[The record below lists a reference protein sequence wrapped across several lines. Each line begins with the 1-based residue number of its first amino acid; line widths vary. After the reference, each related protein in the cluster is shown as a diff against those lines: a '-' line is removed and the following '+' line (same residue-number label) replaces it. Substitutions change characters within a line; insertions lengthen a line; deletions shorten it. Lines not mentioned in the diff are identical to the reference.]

1 MRKMPLLATKNLSTL
16 ILIILTIP
24 LAQAPAPAHAFTYEV
39 TDPAELAEA
48 LSQAGADDV
57 IELAPGTYTYPAG
70 HRIKVGLTLRGQTGD
85 FSDVVLDLAGLDQG
99 LIDQENFFGYE
110 PLQLEGMTFR
120 AYQAAE
126 VLLLHDRELHL
137 DGCLFQGNGPW
148 TLIVGNA
155 RLDLKDCVF
164 RDNEGLDLITGSGP
178 TTIMHCAFLDNT
190 VSQAVIGM
198 EYGSLDMSYTR
209 LEGNMGQLLRAA
221 PIDVALNNCLIHGN
235 LAGESGLHMQYGGT
249 LEMTACTV
257 RDNYYSWGAL
267 QIGAFCQ
274 AVIAQCDIVEN
285 GPHEGH
291 LEPDSTTEFHCCE
304 LLLNEWY
311 IQGDFEVFDEDCG
324 VGASPR
330 TLAGVKALYR

>member
-1 MRKMPLLATKNLSTL
+1 MPLLATNNLFTL
-16 ILIILTIP
+16 ILIILIMLVV
-24 LAQAPAPAHAFTYEV
+24 LAAEPARAVTYEV
-39 TDPAELAEA
+39 TDAAELAEA
-48 LSQAGADDV
+48 LSLAGADDV

-85 FSDVVLDLAGLDQG
+85 YSDVVLDLAGLDHG
-99 LIDQENFFGYE
+99 LIDRENFFGYQ
-110 PLQLEGMTFR
+110 PLQLEGMTFSG
-120 AYQAAE
+120 YQAAE
-126 VLLLHDRELHL
+126 VLLVHDRELHV

-190 VSQAVIGM
+190 VSQSVIGM
-198 EYGSLDMSYTR
+198 EYGSLDMSYTH

-221 PIDVALNNCLIHGN
+221 PIAVTLNSCLITGN
-235 LAGESGLHMQYGGT
+235 LAGESGLHMQFGGT
-249 LEMTACTV
+249 LEMTACTM

-274 AVIAQCDIVEN
+274 AVITQCDIIEN
-285 GPHEGH
+285 GPHEGR
-291 LEPDSTTEFHCCE
+291 LVSDSTTEFHCCD

-311 IQGDFEVFDEDCG
+311 IQGDFDVFDEDCG